1 MLAEYPPATPE
12 KVHTESQDNGSAQE
26 EQKSSDRENYQ
37 QIRQAVE
44 TIFSDENLAKDQ
56 FMKELVGQTPEGCK
70 CILGLNTTGLL
81 IIRGIHTHID
91 RCLF

>member
-1 MLAEYPPATPE
+1 MLAEYQPETPE
-12 KVHTESQDNGSAQE
+12 KVHTESQDNGSAQQ
-26 EQKSSDRENYQ
+26 EQKSSDSENHQ

-70 CILGLNTTGLL
+70 W
-81 IIRGIHTHID
+81 IIRLNLTSLEHSRLAYSH
-91 RCLF
+91 